1 MHDKKNLRILFFV
14 VLAIG
19 FGLYVFPSTKPFG
32 RLIICFI
39 QPIIALYYISLFNKE
54 KNQYTDV
61 RVLQYPLLLM
71 MQITFVCI
79 SILSL
84 FSIMHWPF
92 FGPVFVVTVAV
103 SMIALILSILFLI
116 LNKKVLQTA
125 FLFEVIVLALPILI
139 FMGGYQP
146 DTVNKKEY
154 VQELNEQ
161 YISLNKIEYSLYNKA
176 KKDSLMDLS
185 IVNKIDS
192 IKLNAIDQHG
202 GMNEDGYIKGSIDPV
217 DQMRW
222 SENLAL
228 SNTDSIPQKMKLKLM
243 TSGMLIEYL
252 NALTELQIEI
262 LLKDKK

>member
-1 MHDKKNLRILFFV
+1 MNNKKNLRILFFV

-19 FGLYVFPSTKPFG
+19 FGLYLFPSTKPFG
-32 RLIICFI
+32 RLILCFI
-39 QPIIALYYISLFNKE
+39 QPLIALYYISFFYKE
-54 KNQYTDV
+54 QNQYTDLL
-61 RVLQYPLLLM
+61 VLRYPLLLM

-92 FGPVFVVTVAV
+92 FGPVFVMTFAV
-103 SMIALILSILFLI
+103 SVIALILSILYLI
-116 LNKKVLQTA
+116 LNKKVLQSA

-154 VQELNEQ
+154 VTELNEQ
-161 YISLNKIEYSLYNKA
+161 YISLNKIEYSLYKKA
-176 KKDSLMDLS
+176 EKDNLMDLS
-185 IVNKIDS
+185 IINKIDS

-202 GMNEDGYIKGSIDPV
+202 GMNDDGYVKGSVDPV
-217 DQMRW
+217 DQLQW
-222 SENLAL
+222 SEDMAF
-228 SNTDSIPQKMKLKLM
+228 SKMEPMSSQMKFKLM
-243 TSGMLIEYL
+243 RSGMLIEYL

-262 LLKDKK
+262 LLQEKK